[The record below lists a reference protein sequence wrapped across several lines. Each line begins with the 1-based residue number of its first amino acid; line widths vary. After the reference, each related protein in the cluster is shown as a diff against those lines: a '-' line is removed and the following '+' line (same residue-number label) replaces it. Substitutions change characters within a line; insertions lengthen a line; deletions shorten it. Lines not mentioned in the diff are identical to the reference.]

1 MDMVLRSSTSESK
14 SKSKD
19 KDESVFTVESASKW
33 KTDTTKY
40 MNIKVKD
47 VRDMFL
53 HANLPN
59 DAKYLIIPEWEN
71 GEWLRNVDIRTSQY
85 SNKIKTLI
93 GKIKKVF
100 MSEEDSITE
109 VIVDGF
115 IESLLHILCF
125 DDYPCFLYPQY
136 SYLAQIG
143 PNNRRVQ
150 AKPDFSV
157 LSEGNKIML
166 VIEDKTVTS
175 ATYSNNWKEDQV
187 MGELFAAVHYV
198 VTKSRTTITYP
209 IAVYAVRVIGTNF
222 TFYKAVATLNYIK
235 ESARLGFAADSK
247 MVVDRC
253 PPVEDNPSR
262 LTAYNICNVSERL
275 RILECLC
282 SIRQLIAN

>member
-1 MDMVLRSSTSESK
+1 MDMDLRSSNSESK

-19 KDESVFTVESASKW
+19 KDDSVFTVESASKW
-33 KTDTTKY
+33 RTDTTKY
-40 MNIKVKD
+40 MNIEVKN
-47 VRDMFL
+47 VRNMFL
-53 HANLPN
+53 HANLPIE
-59 DAKYLIIPEWEN
+59 AESLIIPEWNN
-71 GEWLRNVDIRTSQY
+71 GDWLRNVNIRTSQY
-85 SNKIKTLI
+85 NNKIKTLI

-136 SYLAQIG
+136 NYLAQIG

-157 LSEGNKIML
+157 LSDDNKIML

-198 VTKSRTTITYP
+198 VAKSRTRMAYP
-209 IAVYAVRVIGTNF
+209 VVVYAVRVIGTNF
-222 TFYKAVATLNYIK
+222 TFYKAVATLKYIK
-235 ESARLGFAADSK
+235 ESAKLGFAADNK
-247 MVVDRC
+247 MVVERC
-253 PPVEDNPSR
+253 PPVKDDPSR
-262 LTAYNICNVSERL
+262 LTAYNICDASDRL

-282 SIRQLIAN
+282 SIRQLISN